1 MRKKTE
7 ELKKIKNMAG
17 QKEEMEKEEVQDFNP
32 NDSQQEQNEDV
43 KTLLEEKEE
52 GESPKKSG
60 FFGKKDKKVKSSI
73 TDDLKQEIENLKAD
87 NAEWQDKF
95 LRLYSE
101 FDNYRKRTQKE
112 KLDVIQNAAESV
124 IINLLP
130 VLDDMERA
138 VKYGENPDADINSIK
153 EGEMLIFQK
162 LNNLLRQ
169 KGLKIIETTNTQF
182 DTDYHEAIAT
192 IPADNEE
199 DKGKIVE
206 EIEKGYMLND
216 KVIRFSKVVIYQ

>member
-1 MRKKTE
+1 MTDKKE
-7 ELKKIKNMAG
+7 D
-17 QKEEMEKEEVQDFNP
+17 MEKEESEKIESKKQKE
-32 NDSQQEQNEDV
+32 QEQNEEIE
-43 KTLLEEKEE
+43 TLSEEKEE
-52 GESPKKSG
+52 GESAKKSG
-60 FFGKKDKKVKSSI
+60 FFGKKDKKSKSSI

-112 KLDVIQNAAESV
+112 KLDVIQNAAES
-124 IINLLP
+124 IITNLLP

-169 KGLKIIETTNTQF
+169 KGLKIIETTNVQF
-182 DTDYHEAIAT
+182 DTDFHEAIAT
-192 IPADNEE
+192 IPTDNEE